1 MSHYA
6 VSAGMPKTPIQYLI
20 RWTVTSGQFDVTTH
34 ELLTAI
40 LGTEISPELV
50 PADEETGAIQSTEDR
65 IGPYELHDFFL
76 FHILRYGLA
85 HSTVAFLAW
94 HAWRDAD
101 AGNWPVGFPAE
112 SQHAY
117 DLPTIIT
124 WLK

>member
-6 VSAGMPKTPIQYLI
+6 VNAGMPKTPIQYLI

-85 HSTVAFLAW
+85 PSTVAFLAW